1 MSRGSASRQK
11 RSSRTGSQ
19 GYLIGE
25 SSLSDQIVG
34 EARARR
40 RCSPCEGAQWGF
52 PRFAKADSCSA
63 GKDCSLL
70 LFAYTHAAEGRKKPP
85 ELTDSMGPTLAAVA
99 GPLEGTVA
107 LIENEL
113 SIGRASSNRL
123 VIEDPL
129 IGERQCLIKKEGEQ
143 FKIWD
148 FERNTRTFVNGLPA
162 KGLTL
167 KDGDHIKI
175 GASLFLVLLH
185 PEVGVRPG
193 AVQLEELVARSTV
206 RFQREEALNLLAE
219 PVTSTPMPVIR
230 ARRDLNALLKIS
242 TALSSIRGLAA
253 LERPLLEL
261 IFEVIPAERGA
272 LLLTGKDPEE
282 FESLLSWDRLGGLNR
297 SMPIQ
302 VSRTIAEKVLRQAVA
317 ILSNDVGNPEDSA
330 KSTVVGRRSVL
341 AVPMVVFDQVLGV
354 IYLET
359 SDPLVRFDQ
368 GHLQLMTVIA
378 GIAAMALGNLRHVE
392 RLESDNRRLQAQIS
406 IEHDMLGDSPRIREV
421 YRLISK
427 VAATDSTVLIRGE
440 SGTGKELVARAIH
453 RNSLRFA
460 QRLVAINC
468 AAVTETLLESE
479 LFGYEKG
486 AFTGALA
493 QKSGKLE
500 VADGGT
506 VFLDEVSEL
515 PLTLQPKLLRVLQER
530 EFERVG
536 GTRPINVDIRLIAA
550 TNANLDDAV
559 AAGRFRSDLY
569 YRLNVV
575 SLTIPPLRER
585 REDIPVLATYF
596 AARYSAKTRRR
607 IVGIAPEAEALIM
620 QYDWPGNVRELQ
632 NVIERAVVLGS
643 TDLIV
648 PDDLPEAVL
657 ESEQPGSAAL
667 AGYHNAVKR
676 VKKDVIIKAV
686 EESGGNYEEAA
697 RLLGLN
703 ATYLH
708 RLIRRMDLKTTLKKL
723 T

>member
-1 MSRGSASRQK
+1 
-11 RSSRTGSQ
+11 
-19 GYLIGE
+19 
-25 SSLSDQIVG
+25 
-34 EARARR
+34 
-40 RCSPCEGAQWGF
+40 
-52 PRFAKADSCSA
+52 
-63 GKDCSLL
+63 
-70 LFAYTHAAEGRKKPP
+70 
-85 ELTDSMGPTLAAVA
+85 MGPALAGVA
-99 GPLEGTVA
+99 GPLEGIVA
-107 LIENEL
+107 PIENEL
-113 SIGRASSNRL
+113 SIGRAPSNRL
-123 VIEDPL
+123 MIEDPS

-148 FERNTRTFVNGLPA
+148 FESHTRTFVNGLPA

-167 KDGDHIKI
+167 KHGDHIKI
-175 GASLFLVLLH
+175 GTSLFLVLLH
-185 PEVGVRPG
+185 PEVGVRPCS
-193 AVQLEELVARSTV
+193 VQLEELVARSTV
-206 RFQREEALNLLAE
+206 RLRREEALNLLAE
-219 PVTSTPMPVIR
+219 SVTATPMPVAR

-261 IFEVIPAERGA
+261 IFEVIPAERGV
-272 LLLTGKDPEE
+272 LLLTDKDSEE
-282 FESLLSWDRLGGLNR
+282 FESLLRWDRLKGLDG
-297 SMPIQ
+297 SIPIQ

-317 ILSNDVGNPEDSA
+317 ILSNDVCDPEGPA
-330 KSTVVGRRSVL
+330 KSTGLGRRSVL

-354 IYLET
+354 IYMET
-359 SDPLVRFDQ
+359 RDPLVRFDE

-392 RLESDNRRLQAQIS
+392 RLESDNRRLQAQIT
-406 IEHDMLGDSPRIREV
+406 IDHDMVGDSPQIREV
-421 YRLISK
+421 YQFISK

-440 SGTGKELVARAIH
+440 SGTGKELVARAMH

-536 GTRPINVDIRLIAA
+536 GTRPIKVDIRLIAA
-550 TNANLDDAV
+550 TNTDLDNAV

-596 AARYSAKTRRR
+596 AARYSAKIRRR
-607 IVGIAPEAEALIM
+607 IVGIAPEAEALM
-620 QYDWPGNVRELQ
+620 TQYHWPGNVRELQ

-643 TDLIV
+643 GDYIV
-648 PDDLPEAVL
+648 PEDLPEAIL
-657 ESEQPGSAAL
+657 ENEPPASGAL
-667 AGYHNAVKR
+667 AGYHNAVRR
-676 VKKDVIIKAV
+676 VKRGLIIKAV
-686 EESGGNYEEAA
+686 EQAGGNYEEAA
-697 RLLGLN
+697 RVLGLN
-703 ATYLH
+703 ANYLH
-708 RLIRRMDLKTTLKKL
+708 RLIRQMDLKATLKKL

>member
-1 MSRGSASRQK
+1 
-11 RSSRTGSQ
+11 
-19 GYLIGE
+19 
-25 SSLSDQIVG
+25 
-34 EARARR
+34 
-40 RCSPCEGAQWGF
+40 
-52 PRFAKADSCSA
+52 
-63 GKDCSLL
+63 
-70 LFAYTHAAEGRKKPP
+70 
-85 ELTDSMGPTLAAVA
+85 MGPSLVAVA
-99 GPLEGTVA
+99 GPLEGIVA
-107 LIENEL
+107 PIENEL
-113 SIGRASSNRL
+113 SIGRGPSNRL
-123 VIEDPL
+123 VIEDPS

-148 FERNTRTFVNGLPA
+148 FDSNIRTFVNGLPA
-162 KGLTL
+162 KGLAL
-167 KDGDHIKI
+167 KHGDHIKI
-175 GASLFLVLLH
+175 GTSLFLVLLH
-185 PEVGVRPG
+185 SEAGVRPCS
-193 AVQLEELVARSTV
+193 VQLGNLVARSMV
-206 RFQREEALNLLAE
+206 RLRREEALNVLAE
-219 PVTSTPMPVIR
+219 SVTTTPAPEAR

-272 LLLTGKDPEE
+272 VLLTGKDPEE
-282 FESLLSWDRLGGLNR
+282 FESLLSWDRLKDLDR
-297 SMPIQ
+297 PIPIQ

-317 ILSNDVGNPEDSA
+317 ILTNDVRDPEDPA
-330 KSTVVGRRSVL
+330 RSTDSGRRSVL
-341 AVPMVVFDQVLGV
+341 AVPMVVFDRVLGV
-354 IYLET
+354 IYMET
-359 SDPLVRFDQ
+359 RDPLVRFDKD
-368 GHLQLMTVIA
+368 HLQLLTVIA
-378 GIAAMALGNLRHVE
+378 GIAAMALGYLRHVE
-392 RLESDNRRLQAQIS
+392 RLEGENRRLQAQIS
-406 IEHDMLGDSPRIREV
+406 IEHDMLGDSPQIREV
-421 YRLISK
+421 HRFITK

-453 RNSLRFA
+453 RNSRRFA

-493 QKSGKLE
+493 QKAGKLE

-515 PLTLQPKLLRVLQER
+515 PLVLQPKLLRVLQER

-536 GTRPINVDIRLIAA
+536 GTRPIKVDMRLIAA

-559 AAGRFRSDLY
+559 AAGRFRADLY

-575 SLTIPPLRER
+575 SVTIPPLRER

-596 AARYSAKTRRR
+596 AARYSEKTRRP
-607 IVGIAPEAEALIM
+607 IAGIAPEAEALM
-620 QYDWPGNVRELQ
+620 LHYDWPGNVRELE

-648 PDDLPEAVL
+648 PEDLPEAVL
-657 ESEQPGSAAL
+657 ESERPDSAVL
-667 AGYHNAVKR
+667 AGYHGAVKR
-676 VKKDVIIKAV
+676 VKRDLIVKAV
-686 EESGGNYEEAA
+686 EQAGGNYEEAA

-708 RLIRRMDLKTTLKKL
+708 RLIRRMDLKATVKKF